1 MSNNNS
7 MKWEQVGSKK
17 RPSPTKPT
25 NGLAANGRQSS
36 IPTLQQQSKTK
47 SKDSR
52 MPTIVSLRILY
63 LSKNYLINLLIISF
77 SSAIKN

>member
-1 MSNNNS
+1 MSAAVMSNNNS

-36 IPTLQQQSKTK
+36 IPTLQTKTK

-52 MPTIVSLRILY
+52 MPTIVSLRMCYIFQ
-63 LSKNYLINLLIISF
+63 N
-77 SSAIKN
+77 